1 MEKQSTN
8 AFPRELW
15 KEFLSKT
22 GLHWRITRQS
32 DFLWDAIVSDRQT
45 GLDLRFAEEGGGY
58 VGEQKEGVT
67 EGTQKILS
75 GAL

>member
-1 MEKQSTN
+1 MEY
-8 AFPRELW
+8 EC
-15 KEFLSKT
+15 LSKWVVEVVFVENR
-22 GLHWRITRQS
+22 GLHWRITRQL
-32 DFLWDAIVSDRQT
+32 DFFWDAIVSDCQT

-67 EGTQKILS
+67 EDTQKILS